1 MNQLLG
7 SLVILTGG
15 VFAACYLLPLRA
27 VKGWAYETSWLFY
40 ALVGLLVYPSVL
52 GLLTVP
58 DFFGVV
64 FSASAGT
71 LLKVFAYGVVWGVG
85 ALCWGLMVRYLG
97 IGLGLA
103 VGCGLC
109 AATGT
114 LLPPV
119 VTGHAADLV
128 KDAAAC
134 TVLGGV
140 LVSIVGIVLT
150 GLAGKSKEAELDE
163 ATKKAGVKEFDFRK
177 GMLLGVVSG
186 VASGAINFGLQ
197 GAPELESAALEAGAA
212 SAWAGMPV
220 LAVVLAGGWLS
231 NTVWAIGSGV
241 VKRWRGGVVFRF
253 STIPVLHRSTF
264 FNLLFAGAVGV
275 IGVSQ
280 FACQKIGE
288 PLLGDMRYISFAVL
302 MAAAILVSTA
312 VGVFTGEW
320 KGTGKKTR
328 LLLAAGVV
336 VLVAG
341 FTVMSMA
348 GR

>member
-27 VKGWAYETSWLFY
+27 VKGWAYETAWLFY

-58 DFFGVV
+58 DFLAVV

-119 VTGHAADLV
+119 VTGHAADIV

-150 GLAGKSKEAELDE
+150 GLAGKAKEAELDE

-197 GAPELESAALEAGAA
+197 GAPELESAALEAGAS

-220 LAVVLAGGWLS
+220 LAVALAGGCLS
-231 NTVWAIGSGV
+231 NTVWAL
-241 VKRWRGGVVFRF
+241 WRNAANGTFSDYRRF
-253 STIPVLHRSTF
+253 SVVNF
-264 FNLLFAGAVGV
+264 VAAGVVGV

-288 PLLGDMRYISFAVL
+288 PLLGDMRYISFAIL

-320 KGTGKKTR
+320 KGTGTKTR
-328 LLLAAGVV
+328 LLLAAGIV

>member
-241 VKRWRGGVVFRF
+241 VKRWRSGEVEGCGI
-253 STIPVLHRSTF
+253 STIFLNVI
-264 FNLLFAGAVGV
+264 FASSVGV

-320 KGTGKKTR
+320 KGTGTKTR
-328 LLLAAGVV
+328 LLLAAGIV